1 MDYPIPAQP
10 PADGP
15 AQDAGAI
22 ARTEPPIDHIDTDID
37 ALLADAGI
45 AMLFFDLQLRLVRFT
60 SSAVPLF
67 HFGAAD
73 IGRALPQLGVQLQPV
88 QDCLLAGAQ
97 AALSTS
103 QPLDCQ
109 VQAQSGR
116 WYTMRIRPYHLHG
129 LQLAGV
135 IVSFIDMTETKL
147 AQEALHANERFLRES
162 QQVAG
167 IASYVTDL
175 ATGVWKVSPEMYKIF
190 GIDAS
195 YPHTLE
201 GWAAFLHPDTRD
213 QLYAYHFEV
222 ERERKRFDYEYKV
235 VRINDKAVR
244 WVHGLGELEYDADG
258 NPVRRIGTI
267 QDITERKLAEEE
279 LAVAAVAFE
288 SQSSMI
294 ITTPQ
299 GVILR
304 VNSAFTRFT
313 GYTAEEAIGKA
324 PGDLLHSGRHD
335 ALFYQR
341 MWDSLRNKGRWQGEI
356 WNRHK
361 NGFVYAALLTIAAVE
376 TPDRGVTHYVG
387 SYSDIGD
394 DKEAEAEI
402 HRLAYYDPLTRLPNR
417 RLLQDRLGQAIAA
430 SGRSGR
436 YGALFFIDLDNFKA
450 LNDTRGHDAGDL
462 LLVEVAQRLA
472 GCVRDCDTVARQGGD
487 EFVVLL
493 DNLSSDVEEAARL
506 AGQLGHKLRETIDRP
521 FSLRG
526 QQYHC
531 KLSIGV
537 ALFSHCDTVEG
548 LFKHAD
554 LALYQAKNAGRNTL
568 RFFQPAL
575 LAALELRNSLEA
587 ELHQALIGGQ
597 LRLYYQPQ
605 VAASGIL
612 TGVEALV
619 RWQHPQRGL
628 VLPGEFIPLA
638 EETGWILLI
647 GLWALETACRQLQQW
662 ALDERTRHLQ
672 IAVNVGPRQFRQS
685 DFVQQV
691 QRALQSSGVNP
702 ALLKLELTESLVL
715 EDVEDTIDK
724 MQQIKLLGVRFAM
737 DDFGTGYSSLAY
749 LAQLPLDQL
758 KIDRSFVRNIPGK
771 RNDGT
776 IVRTIITMSQGLEM
790 EVIAEGVETE
800 AQRRFLQTHGCH
812 AYQGYLFSPP
822 LPLPLEALERMLLE
836 NGRLGGAA
844 QAG

>member
-1 MDYPIPAQP
+1 MSMDYSISGNAQL
-10 PADGP
+10 
-15 AQDAGAI
+15 AQDSGMGGRDTAPVG
-22 ARTEPPIDHIDTDID
+22 HIDADID

-45 AMLFFDLQLRLVRFT
+45 VMLFFDLQLRLTRFT

-67 HFGAAD
+67 DFDAAD
-73 IGRALPQLGVQLQPV
+73 IGSPLPQLAAHLPHGECSLS
-88 QDCLLAGAQ
+88 LLVDAQ
-97 AALSTS
+97 AVLATLLPVDS
-103 QPLDCQ
+103 Q

-116 WYTMRIRPYHLHG
+116 WYGMRIRPYHLHG
-129 LQLAGV
+129 RRLAGV
-135 IVSFIDMTETKL
+135 IVSFIDITETKL
-147 AQEALHANERFLRES
+147 AQEALRANERFLRES

-167 IASYVTDL
+167 IGSYVTDL

-213 QLYAYHFEV
+213 KLYAYHLEV
-222 ERERKRFDYEYKV
+222 ERERKRFDYEYKI

-288 SQSSMI
+288 SQNCML

-313 GYTAEEAIGKA
+313 GYTAEEAIGKT
-324 PGDLLHSGRHD
+324 PGELLHSGRHD
-335 ALFYQR
+335 ALYYQR
-341 MWDSLRNKGRWQGEI
+341 MWDSLREKGRWQGEI

-361 NGFVYAALLTIAAVE
+361 NDFIYASLLAIAAVKSA
-376 TPDRGVTHYVG
+376 DQNVTHYVG

-394 DKEAEAEI
+394 DKEVEAEI

-462 LLVEVAQRLA
+462 LLVEVAQRFT

-493 DNLSSDVEEAARL
+493 DNLSSDVEEAARH
-506 AGQLGHKLRETIDRP
+506 AEQLGQKLRDAIDRP

-537 ALFSHCDTVEG
+537 ALFTHQDTVEA

-568 RFFQPAL
+568 RFFKPSL

-597 LRLYYQPQ
+597 LCLYYQPQ
-605 VAASGIL
+605 ITASGVL
-612 TGVEALV
+612 NGVEALA

-628 VLPGEFIPLA
+628 VPPGEFIPLA
-638 EETGWILLI
+638 EESGWILLI
-647 GLWALETACRQLQQW
+647 GLWALETACHQLQQW
-662 ALDERTRHLQ
+662 ALDERRRHLQ
-672 IAVNVGPRQFRQS
+672 IAVNVSPRQFRQA
-685 DFVQQV
+685 DFVEQV
-691 QRALQSSGVNP
+691 RRVLQSCKINP

-715 EDVEDTIDK
+715 EDVEDTIAK
-724 MQQIKLLGVRFAM
+724 MQQIKQLGVRFAM

-749 LAQLPLDQL
+749 LAQLPLDEL
-758 KIDRSFVRNIPGK
+758 KIDRSFVRNLPGR
-771 RNDGT
+771 RNDET

-790 EVIAEGVETE
+790 DVIAEGVETE
-800 AQRRFLQTHGCH
+800 AQRQFLEAHGCH
-812 AYQGYLFSPP
+812 AFQGYLFSPP
-822 LPLPLEALERMLLE
+822 LPLEALERLLFE
-836 NGRLGGAA
+836 SGGLDQAA
-844 QAG
+844 QAH